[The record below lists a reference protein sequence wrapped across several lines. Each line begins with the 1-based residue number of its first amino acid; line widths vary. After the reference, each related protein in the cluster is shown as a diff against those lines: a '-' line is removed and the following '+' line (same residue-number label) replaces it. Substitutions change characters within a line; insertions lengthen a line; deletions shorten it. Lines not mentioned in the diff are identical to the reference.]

1 MPGTGQNLKGGG
13 YARQRGP
20 SPLTAGPPALTT
32 PPHSQG
38 SFLVCR
44 GRPFFF
50 ARKRAQARGNTT
62 QQKEDRPMTTATMA
76 TGTRTAES
84 ELRAAARRRG
94 VTMKEL
100 AAMMGVSAGYLSQLS
115 RTGRRPWTPKMRQK
129 ARGGPG
135 RGPWAGD
142 RLPPGR
148 RRDRREQ
155 LHPGARTRP
164 WALTMHDLAD
174 RVGVSYGYMTGG
186 RPRPRQHGRQG
197 PGPDRVGAQGPGQD
211 RSRTVRQPPGERG
224 ERAEQLRPGAR
235 PRPGH
240 DHAGACRA
248 GRRVRQ
254 LHVDGVTGPQEHGR
268 EGPGAGRGGAG
279 GRSDGR
285 VRAACLRRPE
295 GLVGPDGRSR
305 DQPERGRTA
314 GRHQL
319 LPPLP
324 DHEPASPARR
334 RAC

>member
-1 MPGTGQNLKGGG
+1 MD
-13 YARQRGP
+13 ARD
-20 SPLTAGPPALTT
+20 AGE
-32 PPHSQG
+32 G
-38 SFLVCR
+38 
-44 GRPFFF
+44 
-50 ARKRAQARGNTT
+50 
-62 QQKEDRPMTTATMA
+62 
-76 TGTRTAES
+76 
-84 ELRAAARRRG
+84 
-94 VTMKEL
+94 
-100 AAMMGVSAGYLSQLS
+100 
-115 RTGRRPWTPKMRQK
+115 
-129 ARGGPG
+129 RGGPG
-135 RGPWAGD
+135 RGPRPGD

-155 LHPGARTRP
+155 LHQGARPR
-164 WALTMHDLAD
+164 AGHDHA
-174 RVGVSYGYMTGG
+174 GPG
-186 RPRPRQHGRQG
+186 RPRRRVLRIHVGGGPWPRQHGRQG
-197 PGPDRVGAQGPGQD
+197 PDPDRVGVAGSGQD
-211 RSRTVRQPPGERG
+211 RSRTVRQPPCERG

-248 GRRVRQ
+248 GRGVRQ
-254 LHVDGVTGPQEHGR
+254 LHVNGVTGSQEHGR

-324 DHEPASPARR
+324 DHEREGQPVGGRAEEAARRAVPAREVGGAGHAR
-334 RAC
+334 RGEGAGLAEGRAERDGGARRGRARAPRQARRPRRPGRRPGALGREGGVRLPRRVRRHGPVVDDARPDAGYSAMLKQPEMAAA